1 MNSPAWVVRRLGLFF
16 LPLLLA
22 AVYLFLVWNA
32 FMPAVSAIILGAMVT
47 YLVSPLGVEIVVPS
61 AVLLLRTSPEVTDPS
76 PAIVVAV
83 LSVILVDVFT
93 ALFLMWN
100 FDLAE
105 RVPILGGFIRKT
117 EEKAR
122 AVIERKK
129 WGERVTLAGLV
140 AYVALPVQMSG
151 GLVGSIFGRLLGIK
165 PWKVFAA
172 VTLGSSLGAIPF
184 GIVSALIPEKDLVGL
199 VNWWAS
205 LSVTQILGI
214 ILLLVFVLVI
224 VWIYLRGRAKNGK

>member
-1 MNSPAWVVRRLGLFF
+1 VNPSAGALRRLGLFF

-22 AVYLFLVWNA
+22 AAYLFLVWNA
-32 FMPAVSAIILGAMVT
+32 FETAVSAVLLGAMVT
-47 YLVSPLGVEIVVPS
+47 YLVSPLGVEFVVPS
-61 AVLLLRTSPEVTDPS
+61 AVLAIRLLPIPDPN
-76 PAIVVAV
+76 PAIAMAV

-93 ALFLMWN
+93 ALFLLWN

-105 RVPILGGFIRKT
+105 RVPLLGGFIRKT

-122 AVIERKK
+122 VVIERKK
-129 WGERVTLAGLV
+129 WGERATLAGLV

-151 GLVGSIFGRLLGIK
+151 GLVGSVFGRLLGIQ

-172 VTLGSSLGAIPF
+172 VSLGSCLGAIPF
-184 GIVSALIPEKDLVGL
+184 GIVSALIPEAELRGL
-199 VNWWAS
+199 VAWWGS
-205 LSVTQILGI
+205 LSVLQILGI
-214 ILLLVFVLVI
+214 VLVLLFVLVL